1 MSDLSLQETFRAYL
15 LDSGFLP
22 GDKLPSELELAAKF
36 KVSRGAVREV
46 IMYFSFMGLL
56 ERTKNKG
63 TFIRQVEPEKIESDI
78 ALCFQLSG
86 FCFEDLKETR
96 LCMEIAMLPLLVRRI
111 TPSIMERMQQNI
123 ERMESL
129 AAKPEEA
136 DTLDRDFHLILLE
149 ACGNKTLRMFSNVIH
164 LLFSRKF
171 RQKFLNTEAVLK
183 SVRDHK
189 AMLEALRKGDAVLLQ
204 KIMQE
209 HIIPT

>member
-1 MSDLSLQETFRAYL
+1 MSETNLQENFRSYL
-15 LDSGFLP
+15 LDSAFLP
-22 GDKLPSELELAAKF
+22 GDKLPSELELAEKF
-36 KVSRGAVREV
+36 NVSRGAIREV
-46 IMYFSFMGLL
+46 IMYFSHMGLL

-63 TFIRQVEPEKIESDI
+63 TFICQVSPEKIESDI

-96 LCMEIAMLPLLVRRI
+96 LCMETAMLPLLVKRI
-111 TPSIMERMQQNI
+111 TPSIIERMQRNI
-123 ERMESL
+123 ELMESL
-129 AAKPEEA
+129 AEKPEDA
-136 DTLDRDFHLILLE
+136 DILDRDFHLILLE

-171 RQKFLNTEAVLK
+171 RQKFLNKDAVLK

-189 AMLEALRKGDAVLLQ
+189 AMLEALRKSDATLLQ